1 MSFIEW
7 QSFMVK
13 FNIFK
18 FLYRILL
25 KPIVKICYER
35 LIKPIIEIK
44 DSPHSIALGTAIG
57 MWVALTPTVGIQ
69 MTVCLIVCTLLK
81 ANILIAVAM
90 CWISNPITF
99 IPMYYGYYRFGLFI
113 SNTEPSSW
121 QEFQRML
128 NDNFVIVSTVDPE
141 TFKES
146 QELHALIKIAQNKDR
161 IHYTSQNEEITEKLN
176 ALLKEA
182 NLSNDLLVD
191 DSQVKKIALTNKDLL
206 NQQKVPESLEFN
218 DKTPIKVKIKKP
230 KAWWHFWK
238 IQQLRNTETWWQV
251 YNKKNTY
258 NIFEENEE
266 LSVHYPTTC
275 MDVIKQIE
283 ENGGY
288 AFVDDTTLLKRE
300 NQIAQNS
307 SKAEKLEIVP
317 NSSKLNTIAVFPREQ
332 TFLGICLILLS
343 LGLTTFALPMWIG
356 SLIIAT
362 VISIPTYFIVYH
374 LMKSSLKHVKPDE
387 KDNKTEVAITN

>member
-1 MSFIEW
+1 ME
-7 QSFMVK
+7 K
-13 FNIFK
+13 FSILK

-121 QEFQRML
+121 QEFKRML
-128 NDNFVIVSTVDPE
+128 NDNYVIVSTVDPE

-146 QELHALIKIAQNKDR
+146 QELHALIKIAKDKDR
-161 IHYTSQNEEITEKLN
+161 LHYTSQNEDITEKLN
-176 ALLKEA
+176 ALLEEA
-182 NLSNDLLVD
+182 NVSKDILID
-191 DSQVKKIALTNKDLL
+191 DSQVKKLALTNKDLL
-206 NQQKVPESLEFN
+206 NQRKVPENLEF
-218 DKTPIKVKIKKP
+218 KGESPIKVKIKKP

-238 IQQLRNTETWWQV
+238 LNQQRSTETWWQV

-258 NIFEENEE
+258 NIFEEKEE
-266 LSVHYPTTC
+266 LSAHYPTTC
-275 MDVIKQIE
+275 MDVLKKIE
-283 ENGGY
+283 EEGGY
-288 AFVDDTTLLKRE
+288 AFIDDTTLLKRE
-300 NQIAQNS
+300 NQIIQNS
-307 SKAEKLEIVP
+307 SKSNKLELLPDTNRV
-317 NSSKLNTIAVFPREQ
+317 KTIAVFPREQ

-374 LMKSSLKHVKPDE
+374 LMKSSVKHIRKS
-387 KDNKTEVAITN
+387 KIYYNYK